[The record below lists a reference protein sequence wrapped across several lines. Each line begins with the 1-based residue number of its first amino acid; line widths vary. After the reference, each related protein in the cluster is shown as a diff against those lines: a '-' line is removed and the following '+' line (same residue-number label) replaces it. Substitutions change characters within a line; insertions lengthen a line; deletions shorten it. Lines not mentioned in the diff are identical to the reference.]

1 MKLLTTATL
10 FILFSYANTYAQTCN
25 CNREL
30 TDVKNKIEKNYAGY
44 QDKVN
49 KNTRDA
55 YDQHTKVALQ
65 QSKSI
70 TNPAYCL
77 YLINDWLRFFKD
89 GHIQTGRNRISI
101 EKEKS
106 DLRKRVSN
114 IESLKLPDL
123 AEIGKAKGI
132 VGIYGDKDSIFRIAL
147 IKSKNTFREYAGVVT
162 SSKSDKWLPGQVMLE
177 LKPGNDTLKGIMYDK
192 FYIPLSISLPVTENT
207 LGSWQREG
215 TERFIPE
222 VMNEVAITGKL
233 LSEKT
238 LYLKISSFNQSN
250 ARNID
255 SLFKAY
261 KTNLNSTPNLILDL
275 RNNGGGADFSYKPIL
290 PYLYTHTFKTIG
302 ADVQAT
308 DDNIAGWAGVAT
320 TDGLPAD
327 QKTFINQVIEKMKQH
342 KGTLVSFAEDQTAT
356 FDSTTAYPKKIIIL
370 INKQCGST
378 TEEFLLLAKQSTKVT
393 LMGQQTAGVLDYANM
408 RGAEFSGIPYML
420 YWATSRSRRIDQGMA
435 IDNVGIK
442 PQKILKLEQDWV
454 KMAQSELE
462 N

>member
-10 FILFSYANTYAQTCN
+10 FILFSCADAYAQTCN
-25 CNREL
+25 CNQEL

-49 KNTRDA
+49 NKTRKA
-55 YDQHTKVALQ
+55 YDQHNKLALQ

-89 GHIQTGRNRISI
+89 GHIQIGRNRISK
-101 EKEKS
+101 EKEKV
-106 DLRKRVSN
+106 DLQKRISN
-114 IESLKLPDL
+114 IESLKLPEL
-123 AEIGKAKGI
+123 TEIRGANGI

-147 IKSKNTFREYAGVVT
+147 IKSKNTFREYAGVVI

-177 LKPGNDTLKGIMYDK
+177 LKSGKDTLNGIMYDK
-192 FYIPLSISLPVTENT
+192 FYIPLTVSLPVTENS

-222 VMNEVAITGKL
+222 VVNEAAVAGKL

-238 LYLKISSFNQSN
+238 LYLKISSFNQNN

-261 KTNLNSTPNLILDL
+261 KTNLNSIPNLILDL

-290 PYLYTHTFKTIG
+290 PYLYTNTFKTIG

-327 QKTFINQVIEKMKQH
+327 QKTFINEVIDKMKRN
-342 KGTLVSFAEDQTAT
+342 KGTLVSFAEDQTST
-356 FDSTTAYPKKIIIL
+356 FDSVTTYPKKIIIL
-370 INKQCGST
+370 INRQCGST

-442 PQKILKLEQDWV
+442 PQKTLKLQQDWV
-454 KMAQSELE
+454 KEAQSDLE
-462 N
+462 D

>member
-10 FILFSYANTYAQTCN
+10 FILFNCADAYAQTCN
-25 CNREL
+25 CNQEL

-49 KNTRDA
+49 NKTRKA
-55 YDQHTKVALQ
+55 YDQHNKLALQ

-89 GHIQTGRNRISI
+89 GHIQIGRDRISK
-101 EKEKS
+101 EKEKV
-106 DLRKRVSN
+106 DLQKRISN
-114 IESLKLPDL
+114 IESLKLPEL
-123 AEIGKAKGI
+123 TEIRGANGI

-147 IKSKNTFREYAGVVT
+147 IKSKNTFREYAGVVI

-177 LKPGNDTLKGIMYDK
+177 LKSGKDTLNGIMYDK
-192 FYIPLSISLPVTENT
+192 FYIPLTVSLPVTENS
-207 LGSWQREG
+207 LGSWQREE

-222 VMNEVAITGKL
+222 VVNEAAVAGKL

-238 LYLKISSFNQSN
+238 LYLKISSFNQNN

-255 SLFKAY
+255 SLFKAN
-261 KTNLNSTPNLILDL
+261 KTNLNRIPNLILDL

-290 PYLYTHTFKTIG
+290 PYLYTNTFKTIG

-327 QKTFINQVIEKMKQH
+327 QKTFINEVIDKMKRN
-342 KGTLVSFAEDQTAT
+342 KGTLVSFAEDQTST
-356 FDSTTAYPKKIIIL
+356 FDSVITYPKKIIIL
-370 INKQCGST
+370 INRQCGST

-442 PQKILKLEQDWV
+442 PQKTLKLEQDWV
-454 KMAQSELE
+454 KEAQSDLE
-462 N
+462 D